1 MEKRYIILATIIML
15 ILIPVDT
22 FAEDSLLV
30 HKWNIH
36 STLEENGDLT
46 IVEDISYDFNEKFN
60 GIYRDI
66 VLKDIDK
73 IEALSVYEIVN
84 GKEIEYSRDQKA
96 KKGDSKVYSIDEKG
110 STMNMMI
117 FSPSKNEEKTFRLKY
132 ILKNVATRHTDTGE
146 LYYKFLGEENDT
158 PIKYFSANIILPE
171 FHKDEI
177 KIFGHGPSNG
187 EINFV
192 NEYIKLEV
200 EDVEPN
206 TFIEARVLFP
216 LDYIANSNRTD
227 SKSLDGIL
235 AEEKSLVEEIEK
247 DAVRKE
253 KRKNILNNISLGMTA
268 FGVAITWFIFNKFR
282 RNTSIYEETDRPNP
296 DDISPAELSA
306 FMGLGINAR
315 SSLATLFDLSR
326 RNFISV
332 EEIDKEF
339 SFTREDS
346 SGDLLEHEAFLL
358 DWFFNDIGDGNTVS
372 TKEISNS
379 RENQGRSFYSQ
390 QSKWIKLVNEQ
401 LKSRDYYDTKAKKI
415 GIYMIILSILGITLG
430 GAGVG
435 FTAYYGILLILLS
448 ILTLIYGVF
457 LLQRK
462 TDRGYI
468 LKNIWK
474 DFQKDIKKSNIK
486 NELSEDQNLIYAIA
500 LGLPMNILNQYRT
513 SVATS
518 YYPLYWGHLYFL
530 TNSKGGSRLED
541 KYNSSLYGNTGS
553 STSSS
558 SGFGGGGGFTG
569 GGGGG
574 AGGGGTG
581 GF

>member
-1 MEKRYIILATIIML
+1 
-15 ILIPVDT
+15 
-22 FAEDSLLV
+22 
-30 HKWNIH
+30 
-36 STLEENGDLT
+36 
-46 IVEDISYDFNEKFN
+46 
-60 GIYRDI
+60 
-66 VLKDIDK
+66 
-73 IEALSVYEIVN
+73 
-84 GKEIEYSRDQKA
+84 
-96 KKGDSKVYSIDEKG
+96 
-110 STMNMMI
+110 
-117 FSPSKNEEKTFRLKY
+117 
-132 ILKNVATRHTDTGE
+132 
-146 LYYKFLGEENDT
+146 
-158 PIKYFSANIILPE
+158 
-171 FHKDEI
+171 
-177 KIFGHGPSNG
+177 
-187 EINFV
+187 
-192 NEYIKLEV
+192 
-200 EDVEPN
+200 
-206 TFIEARVLFP
+206 
-216 LDYIANSNRTD
+216 
-227 SKSLDGIL
+227 
-235 AEEKSLVEEIEK
+235 
-247 DAVRKE
+247 
-253 KRKNILNNISLGMTA
+253 
-268 FGVAITWFIFNKFR
+268 
-282 RNTSIYEETDRPNP
+282 
-296 DDISPAELSA
+296 
-306 FMGLGINAR
+306 
-315 SSLATLFDLSR
+315 
-326 RNFISV
+326 
-332 EEIDKEF
+332 
-339 SFTREDS
+339 
-346 SGDLLEHEAFLL
+346 
-358 DWFFNDIGDGNTVS
+358 
-372 TKEISNS
+372 ISNS

-474 DFQKDIKKSNIK
+474 DFQKDIKKFNIK